1 MQGGDE
7 GEAASGETVVPG
19 VVQDAASNNGRINAF
34 DLNHVRAAS
43 LLTYNINLQ
52 EPDFY
57 KKEGGKCSTDS

>member
-7 GEAASGETVVPG
+7 GEAASGETVEPG

-43 LLTYNINLQ
+43 LLTYNINL
-52 EPDFY
+52 
-57 KKEGGKCSTDS
+57 